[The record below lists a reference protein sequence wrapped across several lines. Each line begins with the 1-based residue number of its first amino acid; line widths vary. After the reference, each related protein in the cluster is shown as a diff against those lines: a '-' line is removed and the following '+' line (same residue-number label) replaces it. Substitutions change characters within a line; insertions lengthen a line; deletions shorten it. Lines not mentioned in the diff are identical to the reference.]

1 MNQLPV
7 ARLHQAVT
15 QPERTTTNN
24 NNNNTAGAGR
34 PHHRKVNQ

>member
-7 ARLHQAVT
+7 ARQQLAVT

-24 NNNNTAGAGR
+24 NNTAGASR
-34 PHHRKVNQ
+34 PHKRKVNQ